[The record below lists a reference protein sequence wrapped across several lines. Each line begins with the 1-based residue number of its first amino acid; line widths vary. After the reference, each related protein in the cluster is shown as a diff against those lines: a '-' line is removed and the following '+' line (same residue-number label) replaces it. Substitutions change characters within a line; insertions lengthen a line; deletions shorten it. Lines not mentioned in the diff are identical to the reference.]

1 MSVFEGDGYI
11 TLNWAEVAAYTQSES
26 YNQAGFKF
34 EGYKVY
40 QLPNA
45 TASAADGVVVA
56 IYDVVSGVK
65 VISEPQ
71 LDGATGLF
79 FDKPAH
85 VGGDSGVSRMV
96 VLTNDALKNRPIT
109 NAGDYY

>member
-1 MSVFEGDGYI
+1 MLVDLCMVVVPKHF
-11 TLNWAEVAAYTQSES
+11 LNWAESSAYANTE
-26 YNQAGFKF
+26 NPVNKGFAF

-56 IYDVVSGVK
+56 IYDVVNGVK

-96 VLTNDALKNRPIT
+96 VTQESILLTQFFPS
-109 NAGDYY
+109 